1 MNIIKSQKNTQENL
15 DNSTLNE
22 VMKILNLPKKSQEKF
37 YEKFWDIDNSDLI
50 WNILKQDEE
59 FRNNIE
65 LAKYA
70 MRYIWPEEF
79 KNFPPLFNNKQ
90 VCLIAVSAS
99 SLNYYYLNETLQK
112 DTHIWEKMILSMI
125 NDGENYEKIIWF
137 IDENFSENKN
147 NQEKLDKFYKKSIK
161 RSQQIY
167 IKDIN
172 KCLVTLESDF
182 PEYISY
188 LLAKNI
194 LFKDKKSLN
203 FSKEFYTHLEL
214 LIQNNSWDLNIFQ
227 RKNKIKE
234 IIIQELKVP
243 NNIPNKYINFL
254 IETIQKNINISQQ
267 SKKTSEKIQ
276 WKSEEKKENPIQEK
290 NNNDKRESV
299 NTDQIINYDDDLNYY
314 YPECNYTFSSWYY
327 HIEVTGNKTIDLDE
341 NQMKNFTS
349 VALKNFVKFY
359 GLLYD
364 LGLNFLWD
372 KYNRDFVTL
381 CNNKVW
387 LDYTANEWIT
397 ESKSLSIL
405 NLIGKNIWIP
415 ETKLWIIDDEGN
427 EKTQLKCFNTI
438 ADAKLAF
445 WDVKSTWKI
454 NGKYIMEPG
463 TFSSYSIVEAYMIQ
477 NELVDS
483 KRNSINI
490 SKFQ

>member
-1 MNIIKSQKNTQENL
+1 MNIMKPQKNTQEDF

-22 VMKILNLPKKSQEKF
+22 VMKILNLPKKSQEEF

-79 KNFPPLFNNKQ
+79 KNFSPLFNNKQ
-90 VCLIAVSAS
+90 VCLIAVSVS
-99 SLNYYYLNETLQK
+99 SFNYYYLKNTLK
-112 DTHIWEKMILSMI
+112 RDTDIWEKMILSMI
-125 NDGENYEKIIWF
+125 NDGENYDKILWF
-137 IDENFSENKN
+137 IEENFSEDKN
-147 NQEKLDKFYKKSIK
+147 NQEILEKFYKKSIK
-161 RSQQIY
+161 QSQQIY
-167 IKDIN
+167 IKDLN

-182 PEYISY
+182 PEYISD
-188 LLAKNI
+188 LLEKNI
-194 LFKDKKSLN
+194 LLKNKKSLN
-203 FSKEFYTHLEL
+203 FSKEFYSHLEL
-214 LIQNNSWDLNIFQ
+214 FIQEIPWNLNKSQ
-227 RKNKIKE
+227 RKNKINE
-234 IIIQELKVP
+234 IIIQELKIP

-254 IETIQKNINISQQ
+254 IESIQKNINITQQ
-267 SKKTSEKIQ
+267 SKKASEGIQ
-276 WKSEEKKENPIQEK
+276 WQVEEKQENLIQE
-290 NNNDKRESV
+290 NNNQSNNKLP

-314 YPECNYTFSSWYY
+314 YPECNYSFSWWYY
-327 HIEVTGNKTIDLDE
+327 HIEVTGNKTIDLNE

-364 LGLNFLWD
+364 LWLNFLWD

-381 CNNKVW
+381 CNNKIW

-397 ESKSLSIL
+397 EWKSLSIL

-427 EKTQLKCFNTI
+427 EKTQLKCFKTI

-454 NGKYIMEPG
+454 NGEYIMEPG
-463 TFSSYSIVEAYMIQ
+463 TFSNYSIVEAYMIQ

-490 SKFQ
+490 SKFK